1 MKICPVIL
9 CGGVGSRLWPA
20 SQASL
25 PKQFLKFNSKHS
37 LFQNTILRVRDKSLF
52 SKPIIICS
60 EKYKFRTASELESL
74 KIEPLVIIT
83 EPEQKNTAA
92 AITTAAMFL
101 EKHQPKLQ
109 KMLVLA
115 SDHIIEDPENF
126 LQYIS
131 NLNQANTKD
140 LIVTFGIHPNYPATG
155 YGYIKQ
161 STALHDSLF
170 KVEEFIEKPPH
181 DIAEKLIKNKAN
193 LWNSGMF
200 FFYYNTLLKEIKHC
214 KPDIYHYISN
224 TVNTTKKEQC
234 FYNIQQNSDFQKC
247 ENISIDYA
255 IMEKT
260 ENAAVLPIKIKW
272 DDLGTWDSVYSTSQK
287 DSNNNAILGKKIH
300 TEKSENCLI
309 YSNNNTIT
317 TVAHRVNNLNISVTN
332 NAVLISNNKYSE
344 EIKAVYNKLKAEK
357 DINEPSLEYRPW
369 GYYKNILIT
378 DLYKVKLLSINP
390 HSQISL
396 QYHHKRAEHWVVTK
410 GTASITIGDT
420 LHTLER
426 DQSIYVPKKDI
437 HRIENKTDKILEII
451 EVQIGEYLGEDDIVR
466 LEDKYNRQ

>member
-25 PKQFLKFNSKHS
+25 PKQFLKFNSKYS
-37 LFQNTILRVRDKSLF
+37 LFQNTILRITDKTLF

-74 KIEPLVIIT
+74 NIEPLAIIT

-101 EKHQPKLQ
+101 EKHHLELQ

-115 SDHIIEDPENF
+115 SDHIIEDTNNF
-126 LQYIS
+126 LQYIT

-161 STALHDSLF
+161 STPLHDSLF
-170 KVEEFIEKPPH
+170 RVEQFIEKPPL
-181 DIAEKLIKNKAN
+181 DIAKKLIKNKAN

-200 FFYYNTLLKEIKHC
+200 FFYYNTLLKEIKHY
-214 KPDIYHYISN
+214 KPELYHHISS
-224 TVNTTKKEQC
+224 TVNITKQDQY
-234 FYNIQQNSDFQKC
+234 FYSIQPSSDFHKC
-247 ENISIDYA
+247 ESISIDYA

-260 ENAAVLPIKIKW
+260 QNAAVLPIKIKW

-300 TEKSENCLI
+300 TEKTQNCLI
-309 YSNNNTIT
+309 YSDNNMIT

-344 EIKAVYNKLKAEK
+344 EIKAVYNKLKNEK

-378 DLYKVKLLSINP
+378 DLYKAKLLSINP

-396 QYHHKRAEHWVVTK
+396 QYHYKRAEHWVVTK
-410 GTASITIGDT
+410 GIASITIGDT

-426 DQSIYVPKKDI
+426 DQSIYVPKREI
-437 HRIENKTDKILEII
+437 HRIHNKTNDLLEII
-451 EVQIGEYLGEDDIVR
+451 EVQIGDYLGEDDIVR
-466 LEDKYNRQ
+466 LEDKYNRK